1 MDPSQLPS
9 MRSGFGSTENSNAER
24 AGNDFVR
31 TSMGLLR
38 VFSEEAVKTAGEY
51 AIANDRTSVSH
62 EDMQK
67 GLKYQARMF
76 FQTVENFDGRVD
88 EAAREL
94 LAGDDNEEESGEE
107 GEEDE
112 EGEEEG
118 ESEEEEEEEGEAG
131 AAADA
136 PAEEDDETSSLSSA
150 NSRATASTVTASP
163 RMAASLAASV
173 VSSALAPLDA
183 TAPPSSQAELEA
195 EKVRCRAM
203 ARRVD
208 AIVASW
214 PMFRPED
221 PVLMMIKNAIDATDR
236 ARPREVEDLTDAPS
250 SKKARAS

>member
-9 MRSGFGSTENSNAER
+9 MRSGFGATENSNAER

-112 EGEEEG
+112 EGEEG
-118 ESEEEEEEEGEAG
+118 ESEEEEEAEGEAG

-236 ARPREVEDLTDAPS
+236 ARPREVEDLTNAPS

>member
-1 MDPSQLPS
+1 MRDSVWTLRILAFWACKLVHITEKTMPSRRPARISSWTDKGSIERPSRMDPSQLPS

-107 GEEDE
+107 GEEGEEDE
-112 EGEEEG
+112 EG
-118 ESEEEEEEEGEAG
+118 EEEEEEEGEQE
-131 AAADA
+131 D
-136 PAEEDDETSSLSSA
+136 EEGEEGEE
-150 NSRATASTVTASP
+150 
-163 RMAASLAASV
+163 
-173 VSSALAPLDA
+173 
-183 TAPPSSQAELEA
+183 QEG
-195 EKVRCRAM
+195 
-203 ARRVD
+203 
-208 AIVASW
+208 I
-214 PMFRPED
+214 
-221 PVLMMIKNAIDATDR
+221 
-236 ARPREVEDLTDAPS
+236 
-250 SKKARAS
+250 